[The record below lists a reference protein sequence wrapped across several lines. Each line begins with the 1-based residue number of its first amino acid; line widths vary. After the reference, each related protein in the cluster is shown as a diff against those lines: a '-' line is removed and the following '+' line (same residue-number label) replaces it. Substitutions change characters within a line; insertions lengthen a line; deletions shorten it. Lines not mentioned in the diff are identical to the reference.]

1 MSLPGLA
8 NWQATRDALHQVAL
22 VVNSLRVACV
32 APLRNDRQYSLELT
46 AAGLTTAELSFAGEL
61 VFDIAELKLVYELDG
76 NSVFLIPVE
85 SHTQRTLMR
94 EVLSTFAAQGKDVNP
109 SLTHIT
115 HDEPFVIDRSQA
127 VDYLLVLQAAA
138 GALSSL
144 RAKLPGYTSTVV
156 VWAHHFDLA
165 FLWFPVE
172 SMDEHLDPHLAFGFS
187 PFSPGLERPYFYA
200 YGWSPSAGYVTV
212 PLQPPA
218 IAITEGYTGLY
229 AAYDVLRQGTDFS
242 FEVESI
248 LTEYFELARAQ
259 L

>member
-1 MSLPGLA
+1 MSLPGLV

-32 APLRNDRQYSLELT
+32 APLRNDRQYGLELS

-61 VFDIAELKLVYELDG
+61 VFDIAELNLVYELDG
-76 NSVFLIPVE
+76 NSVFVIPVE
-85 SHTQRTLMR
+85 SHTQQTLMR
-94 EVLSTFAAQGKDVNP
+94 EVLSSFAAQGIEFNP
-109 SLTHIT
+109 ALTHIT
-115 HDEPFVIDRSQA
+115 HDEPFVIDRNQA

-138 GALSSL
+138 GVLSSL
-144 RAKLPGYTSTVV
+144 RANLPGYTSTVV

-172 SMDEHLDPHLAFGFS
+172 SMDEHHDPHLAFGFS

-200 YGWSPSAGYVTV
+200 YGWSPSAGYATV

-218 IAITEGYTGLY
+218 KAITEGYTGLY
-229 AAYDVLRQGTDFS
+229 AAYDVLRQGADFS
-242 FEVESI
+242 FEVQSI
-248 LTEYFELARAQ
+248 LTEYYELARTQ